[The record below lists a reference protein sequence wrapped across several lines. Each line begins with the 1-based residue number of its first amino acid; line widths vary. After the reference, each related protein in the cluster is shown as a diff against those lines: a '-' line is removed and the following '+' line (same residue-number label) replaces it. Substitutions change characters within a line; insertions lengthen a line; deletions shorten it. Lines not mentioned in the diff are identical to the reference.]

1 MQEANR
7 LSIATG
13 RDTDLATIACGG
25 SAAVKQNVAA
35 TGQNL
40 SRSKAAATYRLS
52 GYTGGQTNQSKADM
66 TSKLVEA
73 IRASDY
79 VTTGAAVVLE
89 GAEAGDTFTMDFSYP
104 LVGTFD
110 GRPISAHLAI
120 RGTATGKSH
129 VFDLL
134 NPNSTTRWG
143 SPDITCPMAQV
154 ADLLFGGGY
163 VWNATNVTCDLSFSY
178 KDSGESVA
186 LDGASLTVLSQNCY
200 EGYNE
205 RIYIPKS
212 KTEKVGVL
220 SPAQNGHMSVS
231 DATTAAFGETVVSTP
246 IQPYNTPET
255 GSYDRLGSSQF
266 ETNATQFAQSGTS
279 FTWGT
284 SNLETSYTAPG
295 DTVSDTYG
303 VTGWFA
309 FASSPLVPVI
319 PDEPVKT
326 VDRKSAQPGNVVTY
340 VVKQRMGVLGTETI
354 TTYKQMSFTDMLPD
368 GMEYNGDLTVVNAHG
383 ADLTSQGTVSVE
395 GNTVTFEFGD
405 AFLQNAG
412 NYDGRDITF
421 RLSGTVKGSALD
433 GSALTNEA
441 STLFNDY
448 YVRRTNKTET
458 DVDNKVPIHF
468 VDGLTGLRIAD
479 VRIPYG
485 TMPSEPEAPAHEGYE
500 YCGWDKE
507 IVAAVEETTYTS
519 RYNREMVPVT
529 FVDGLLEQV
538 ISEDEVEWGSDA
550 QVPDIPEHE
559 GYAST
564 GWDKPAINIRKPT
577 TITVNYKPLKD
588 VSYVVRYVEQQSRCD
603 LAPAK
608 IVTNATF
615 GETVSEQAVEIEAYQ
630 LVGAA
635 EKSITLDSYGQ
646 EIVFEYEKNLVPVHF
661 VDGLDGSSIDDQAV
675 QQGTAAIEPE
685 VPVHEGYAFDGWDKP
700 FDRIVEETTVTAR
713 YAPAKDL
720 GYTVRYVDASG
731 FALVP
736 EKRVEG
742 ISLGSEIVE
751 KAIDID
757 GYKLVG
763 SSSVSEV
770 IDGPGK
776 EIVFVYDKVFH
787 TVTFQLPDK
796 TELKTERVAH
806 HGRATAPNDPVL
818 DGLSFAGWDCDY
830 SDVVDD
836 LVVTATFKETPA
848 GTKPDKE
855 KGDDQQSNRQD
866 SDGNDEVSKSK
877 TGTVPTTGNAAKET
891 TQVTADKS
899 AMPKTG
905 DLTFAPIVIAFMML
919 SSVVAAVAW
928 KRRRQ
933 LRNKPFNF
941 GTGR

>member
-1 MQEANR
+1 MQDANR

-35 TGQNL
+35 AGENV

-52 GYTGGQTNQSKADM
+52 GYTGGSIDQSKTAL
-66 TSKLVEA
+66 TSKLVAA
-73 IRASDY
+73 IKASDY

-89 GAEAGDTFTMDFSYP
+89 GAEAGDKFTMDFAYP
-104 LVGTFD
+104 LVGTCD

-120 RGTATGKSH
+120 RGTATGRSH
-129 VFDLL
+129 VCDLF
-134 NPNSTTRWG
+134 NPDSTTRWG

-154 ADLLFGGGY
+154 TDLLFGGGY
-163 VWNATNVTCDLSFSY
+163 VWNATNVTYDLSFSY
-178 KDSGESVA
+178 KDTGESVTV
-186 LDGASLTVLSQNCY
+186 DGANLTILSQNCY
-200 EGYNE
+200 DGYDE
-205 RIYIPKS
+205 RIYIPSS
-212 KTEKVGVL
+212 KTSRVSIL
-220 SPAQNGHMSVS
+220 SSEQNGHMSVS
-231 DATTAAFGETVVSTP
+231 EATSAAFGETTVSTP
-246 IQPYNTPET
+246 VQPYNKPES

-266 ETNATQFAQSGTS
+266 ETNATQFTQSGTG

-284 SNLETSYTAPG
+284 SNLETSYSAPG

-303 VTGWFA
+303 VSGWFA

-326 VDRKSAQPGNVVTY
+326 VDRKSAQPGDVVTY

-354 TTYKQMSFTDMLPD
+354 TTYKQMSFTDALPD
-368 GMEYNGDLTVVNAHG
+368 GMEYNGDLKVTNAHG
-383 ADLTSQGTVSVE
+383 ADLTGQGSVSVE

-412 NYDGRDITF
+412 NYDGRYITF
-421 RLSGTVKGSALD
+421 RLSGTVKESAMD
-433 GSALTNEA
+433 GSVLMNEA
-441 STLFNDY
+441 TTLFNDY
-448 YVRRTNKTET
+448 YVRRTNETET
-458 DVDNKVPIHF
+458 DIDNKVPVHF
-468 VDGLTGLRIAD
+468 VDGLTGFRIAD

-485 TMPSEPEAPAHEGYE
+485 TMPIEPEAPAHEGYE

-507 IVAAVEETTYTS
+507 IVAAVEEATYS
-519 RYNREMVPVT
+519 SCYKREMVPVT
-529 FVDGLLEQV
+529 FMDGLLDQV
-538 ISEDEVEWGSDA
+538 ISEEEVEWGSDA
-550 QVPDIPEHE
+550 QIPDIPEHE
-559 GYAST
+559 GYVPT

-615 GETVSEQAVEIEAYQ
+615 GETVREQAVEIEAYQ
-630 LVGAA
+630 LVGTA
-635 EKSITLDSYGQ
+635 EQSITLDSYGQ
-646 EIVFEYEKNLVPVHF
+646 EIVFEYEKSLIPVHF
-661 VDGLDGSSIDDQAV
+661 IDGLDGSSIDEQAV

-700 FDRIVEETTVTAR
+700 FDHIVEETTVTAH
-713 YAPAKDL
+713 YVPAEDL
-720 GYTVRYVDASG
+720 GYTVRYVDADG
-731 FALVP
+731 FALSP

-742 ISLGSEIVE
+742 VSFGSEIVE

-757 GYKLVG
+757 GYQLVG
-763 SSSVSEV
+763 SGSVSEV
-770 IDGPGK
+770 IDEPDK
-776 EIVFVYDKVFH
+776 EIIFVYDKVFH
-787 TVTFQLPDK
+787 VVTFQLPDG
-796 TELKTERVAH
+796 TELKVERVAH

-818 DGLSFAGWDCDY
+818 DGLSFTGWDCDY

-836 LVVTATFKETPA
+836 LVVTAMFKETPA
-848 GTKPDKE
+848 GTKPDNGKD
-855 KGDDQQSNRQD
+855 DDQQSSSQD
-866 SDGNDEVSKSK
+866 SDSNDETSKSK
-877 TGTVPTTGNAAKET
+877 TGSVPTTGTTAKES
-891 TQVTADKS
+891 TQVAADKS

-905 DLTFAPIVIAFMML
+905 DLTFAPIVVAVMAL
-919 SSVVAAVAW
+919 SSAIAAVAW
-928 KRRRQ
+928 KKRRQ